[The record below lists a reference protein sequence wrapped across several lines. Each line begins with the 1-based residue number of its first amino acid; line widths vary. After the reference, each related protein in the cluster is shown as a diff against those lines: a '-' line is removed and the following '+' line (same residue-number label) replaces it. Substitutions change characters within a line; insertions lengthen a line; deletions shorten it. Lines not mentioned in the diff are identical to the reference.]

1 MADVGT
7 NKVFEN
13 DKIRVWEL
21 FLGPGER
28 NARHTHKLAYVC
40 YVVEGSTL
48 RAFDADGQKAATV
61 EARRSGEVV
70 PFHIEGSEFVSGSGS
85 AEVRV
90 PATHSVQN
98 IGVTPYRE
106 ILIEFKT

>member
-1 MADVGT
+1 M
-7 NKVFEN
+7 
-13 DKIRVWEL
+13 
-21 FLGPGER
+21 
-28 NARHTHKLAYVC
+28 
-40 YVVEGSTL
+40 
-48 RAFDADGQKAATV
+48 
-61 EARRSGEVV
+61 
-70 PFHIEGSEFVSGSGS
+70 PFQIEGSEFVSGSGS